1 MPKKVLPRIAAVSPG
16 DRPMTLRVRWEK
28 DGESLIDVSGMLASY
43 KVYAPLR
50 HSPEL
55 FGKVQVGE
63 YGTDIVWT
71 DEIDMSADT
80 LWRLA
85 QEQSGATMTANEFR
99 QWRKRK
105 AYTLEGAARALGIG
119 RRMVAYYEQ
128 GDRAIP
134 RLVALAT
141 RGLDNA
147 DDSTELTLPGAVL
160 RRSARLTVEDTNVLD
175 TALFAVG
182 RHAVSYV
189 RTDQVASLF
198 TAASGAW
205 HSIDEAVKA
214 GKPVRIGDIV
224 KSPKKASLIE
234 RMFEGK
240 RVRKSDLEKV
250 LTPIERRVPA

>member
-16 DRPMTLRVRWEK
+16 DRPLTLRVRWQK

-55 FGKVQVGE
+55 FDKVQVGE
-63 YGTDIVWT
+63 YGTDVVWT

-85 QEQSGATMTANEFR
+85 QEQSGATMTPAEFR
-99 QWRKRK
+99 RWREGK
-105 AYTLEGAARALGIG
+105 AYTLEGAAEALGIS
-119 RRMVAYYEQ
+119 RRIVVYYER

-141 RGLDNA
+141 RGLDA
-147 DDSTELTLPGAVL
+147 PEVHDDSKELAQLNIALPRG
-160 RRSARLTVEDTNVLD
+160 RLTDGSLVT
-175 TALFAVG
+175 TT
-182 RHAVSYV
+182 SYV
-189 RTDQVASLF
+189 TYARTDQVASLL
-198 TAASGAW
+198 TAVSGAW
-205 HSIDEAVKA
+205 HSMDEAAKA
-214 GKPVRIGDIV
+214 GRAVQIGDIV
-224 KSPKKASLIE
+224 KSRRKEAKLFE
-234 RMFEGK
+234 RMIEGK

-250 LTPIERRVPA
+250 LPIERLSA